1 MFLAQI
7 SIFWN
12 PLHCSESK
20 SVGFIASSSANC
32 TIDLMSTHLV
42 DLISYK
48 LRISQGPRLQA
59 AMLFSSLHEN
69 LCTQLSVIL
78 SSPLSS
84 SSSPP
89 LPPPSLPLC
98 SHYESTMGG
107 RRVIWRL
114 SDKTLE
120 TFSNSEVRMK
130 VRVLGEE
137 LAYNK
142 SLRQFKMFILE
153 QPLDP
158 NYKVG
163 VWGNIQCFNVCIV
176 RRCVHSTRMG

>member
-1 MFLAQI
+1 M
-7 SIFWN
+7 
-12 PLHCSESK
+12 
-20 SVGFIASSSANC
+20 
-32 TIDLMSTHLV
+32 
-42 DLISYK
+42 
-48 LRISQGPRLQA
+48 
-59 AMLFSSLHEN
+59 
-69 LCTQLSVIL
+69 
-78 SSPLSS
+78 
-84 SSSPP
+84 
-89 LPPPSLPLC
+89 
-98 SHYESTMGG
+98 
-107 RRVIWRL
+107 IWRL

-163 VWGNIQCFNVCIV
+163 VWGNTQFFNVCIV
-176 RRCVHSTRMG
+176 RRRCVHSTRGWDDLWIVFRFKTSTSDGTYTHTHHTPCSLSFQN